1 MGLKRKVYL
10 SASQDV
16 LNLELDPSLSVKTE
30 VLFFIVPITSKRVGC
45 PETLI
50 LKKEI
55 P

>member
-30 VLFFIVPITSKRVGC
+30 VLFFEFNLNIIIT
-45 PETLI
+45 
-50 LKKEI
+50 
-55 P
+55 